1 MRKIH
6 LKYYFYYSSITAY
19 DPHLRFWVG
28 RLYLV
33 DQGRINSAMLHDS
46 PSSSL
51 VGTINQ
57 INSQT
62 LFSILGNVV
71 VTTFPWSIIHCIC
84 TEYSS
89 SQWWCSSG
97 CSLNLCLVSLIKV
110 VHILFSLAADN
121 GGRSSY
127 LTLFNQRF
135 LPSGIINLKLLLSS
149 NNCSP
154 FGLSSD

>member
-6 LKYYFYYSSITAY
+6 LKYFYYSSITAY